1 MKLQDVS
8 QFPHVVTTRSG
19 LDIDGFP
26 QHFSAGCEAWYLM
39 EERTAPT
46 RLMTRIIRGLA
57 FFIIATLITT
67 LTVVGADPAKRP
79 RILGVSHMALFVS
92 DLGKARV
99 FYKDFLGYAEPY
111 ALKRDDG
118 SDRIAFIKINEDQYL
133 ELFAEPP
140 KKDGHLNHIS
150 FYTDSAEGMR
160 EYLAS
165 QGVKVP
171 EKVGKGKIGNS
182 NFNITDPDGHTVEI
196 VQYEPDSWTRQQK
209 GKYLPDTR
217 ISTHIYHLGIVVG
230 PLEPATKFYHDILG
244 FNEFWR
250 GSASGK
256 VLSWVNM
263 RVPDGQDYVE
273 FMLSAGPPDAQ
284 QMGVKNHICLVV
296 PDVQRAVA
304 TLEARPAYKDYGQK
318 IEVKTGVN
326 GKRQANLFDP
336 DGTRV
341 EIMEPDTANG
351 KPVPPSTA
359 PPPQ

>member
-1 MKLQDVS
+1 M
-8 QFPHVVTTRSG
+8 
-19 LDIDGFP
+19 I
-26 QHFSAGCEAWYLM
+26 
-39 EERTAPT
+39 
-46 RLMTRIIRGLA
+46 RIIRVLTLLLS
-57 FFIIATLITT
+57 ATLVAAQAAT
-67 LTVVGADPAKRP
+67 ADQPQRP
-79 RILGVSHMALFVS
+79 RILGVSHMALYVS
-92 DLGKARV
+92 DLGKARA

-111 ALKRDDG
+111 TLKRDDG
-118 SDRIAFIKINEDQYL
+118 TDRIAFIKINEDQYL

-160 EYLAS
+160 EYLAF

-196 VQYEPDSWTRQQK
+196 VQYEPDSWTRQHK
-209 GKYLPDTR
+209 GKDMPDTR
-217 ISTHIYHLGIVVG
+217 ISTHMSHVGVVIG
-230 PLEPATKFYHDILG
+230 PLVPATHFYHDILG

-250 GSASGK
+250 GSSSGK

-263 RVPDGQDYVE
+263 RVPDGQDYIE
-273 FMLSAGPPDAQ
+273 FMLYTEPPDAR

-296 PDVQRAVA
+296 PDVTKAAAR
-304 TLEARPAYKDYGQK
+304 LEARPAYKDYGQK

-341 EIMEPDTANG
+341 EIMEPDTFNG